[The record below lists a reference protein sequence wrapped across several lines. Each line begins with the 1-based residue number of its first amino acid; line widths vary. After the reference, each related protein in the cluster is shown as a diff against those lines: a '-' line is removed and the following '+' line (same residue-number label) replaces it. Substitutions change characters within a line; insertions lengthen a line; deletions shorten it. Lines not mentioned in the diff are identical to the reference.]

1 MKTKQRFLVFSLS
14 LSALLIL
21 FLAACDS
28 DLGDINSSPNAVS
41 ESNVKSVLGQ
51 RAVLVGMQAAV
62 GDWYSDERSRIT
74 SVWTMH
80 MCAPSGL
87 GRPQPVSWN
96 TYKMTR
102 DEHVDRAWIQ
112 AYRVVKLA
120 NDIIDNSGSV
130 GFAPEIASTYLGIA
144 KFYKALALAENA
156 ALYGSI
162 PIDVQKTAGDPF
174 PQFVSQQV
182 AYNTAQSLLT
192 SAIADFTAAN
202 VTAANTIPQ
211 DLNFG
216 GISARWVGAAYSLKA
231 RYYLHTSKANA
242 GDLALAIT
250 NANSGLTSTVGVA
263 VNSIHTLTAGE
274 YAPWGH
280 WSQTE
285 AGEPLRTTKYFV
297 DLLNSEPGDTRKAAY
312 FAVKGG
318 ATAIVGFDV
327 YGDLGGTGDELV
339 TTRAAG
345 LVKYRGYNASFPL
358 ISYQENL
365 LIRAEAEGRV
375 NGITAP
381 ALADLNA
388 IRTAAGLTSRVA
400 GDFANTTAFL
410 AEVLKQ
416 KYLQLHLEGQAYH
429 DMRRATEYPL
439 PRAGIPIRWIY
450 GQSETLTNPN
460 VPADP
465 ASNPLF

>member
-1 MKTKQRFLVFSLS
+1 MKTKQSFTLLSLS
-14 LSALLIL
+14 LGVLLTL

-28 DLGDINSSPNAVS
+28 DLGDINNSPNAVS
-41 ESNVKSVLGQ
+41 EVNVQSVLGQ
-51 RAVLVGMQAAV
+51 RAVLVGMQAAT

-74 SVWTMH
+74 SVWTMQ
-80 MCAPSGL
+80 MCAPPGL

-102 DEHVDRAWIQ
+102 DEHVDRSWIQ
-112 AYRVVKLA
+112 GYRVVKLA
-120 NDIIDNSGSV
+120 NDIIDNAGSV
-130 GFAPEIASTYLGIA
+130 GFSPEIASSYVGMA
-144 KFYKALALAENA
+144 KLYKALALAENA
-156 ALYGSI
+156 AFYGSI
-162 PIDVQKTAGDPF
+162 PIDVQKTASDPF
-174 PQFVSQQV
+174 PQFVSQQA
-182 AYNTAQSLLT
+182 AYNTAQTLL
-192 SAIADFTAAN
+192 SDAIADFTAAN
-202 VTAANTIPQ
+202 ITAANTIPQ
-211 DLNFG
+211 DLNYG
-216 GISARWVGAAYSLKA
+216 GISARWIAAARSLKA
-231 RYYLHTSKANA
+231 RYYLHTSKANP

-263 VNSIHTLTAGE
+263 VNCIYTLTAGE

-285 AGEPLRTTKYFV
+285 AGEPLRATKYFV
-297 DLLNSEPGDTRKAAY
+297 DLLKSETGDTRLAAY
-312 FAVKGG
+312 FAVRGG
-318 ATAIVGFDV
+318 ATAIVGYDI
-327 YGDLGGTGDELV
+327 YGDLGGTGDELT

-345 LVKYRGYNASFPL
+345 LVKYRPYNASFPVV
-358 ISYQENL
+358 SYQENL
-365 LIRAEAEGRV
+365 LIRAEAEARV
-375 NGITAP
+375 NGITVS

-388 IRTAAGLTSRVA
+388 IRTGAGLGSKLLI
-400 GDFANTTAFL
+400 DFASTSAFI

-465 ASNPLF
+465 VSNPLF

>member
-1 MKTKQRFLVFSLS
+1 MNRILFLLFLS
-14 LSALLIL
+14 LSTLLVL
-21 FLAACDS
+21 FLGGCDS
-28 DLGDINSSPNAVS
+28 DLEDINNSPNAVS
-41 ESNVKSVLGQ
+41 QTNLKSVLGQ
-51 RAVLVGMQAAV
+51 RAVLVGMQSAV

-80 MCAPSGL
+80 MCAPPGL

-112 AYRVVKLA
+112 SYRVVKLA
-120 NDIIDNSGSV
+120 NDIIDNASGV
-130 GFAPEIASTYLGIA
+130 GFAADIANTYVGMGR
-144 KFYKALALAENA
+144 FYKALALAENA
-156 ALYGSI
+156 AFYGSI
-162 PIDVQKTAGDPF
+162 PIDVKKTAADPF
-174 PQFVSQQV
+174 PTFVSQQA
-182 AYNTAQSLLT
+182 AYNTAQTLLT
-192 SAIADFTAAN
+192 DAIGNFSAAN
-202 VTAANTIPQ
+202 ITVANSIPQ
-211 DLNFG
+211 DLIFG
-216 GISARWVGAAYSLKA
+216 GISARWIAACYSLKA
-231 RYYLHTSKANA
+231 RYYLHTAKVTP
-242 GDLALAIT
+242 GDYALAIT

-263 VNSIHTLTAGE
+263 VNSIYTLTAGE

-285 AGEPLRTTKYFV
+285 AGEPLRTTKYYV
-297 DLLNSEPGDTRKAAY
+297 DLLRSEPGDTRLAAY
-312 FAVKGG
+312 LALKGG
-318 ATAIVGFDV
+318 AATIVGYDV

-345 LVKYRGYNASFPL
+345 LVKYRGYNASFPT

-365 LIRAEAEGRV
+365 LIRAEAEARV

-381 ALADLNA
+381 AVADLNA
-388 IRTAAGLTSRVA
+388 IRTAAGLPSRTA
-400 GDFANTTAFL
+400 GSFASTTAFI

-439 PRAGIPIRWIY
+439 PRAGIPVRWIY

>member
-1 MKTKQRFLVFSLS
+1 MKTKRRSFILSLS
-14 LSALLIL
+14 LSVLLGL
-21 FLAACDS
+21 FLAACDT
-28 DLGDINSSPNAVS
+28 DLGDINNSPNAVS
-41 ESNVKSVLGQ
+41 EANVQTVLGQ
-51 RAVLVGMQAAV
+51 RATLVGMQAAV

-74 SVWTMH
+74 SVWTMQ
-80 MCAPSGL
+80 MCAPPGL

-112 AYRVVKLA
+112 SYRVVKLA
-120 NDIIDNSGSV
+120 NDIIDHAGSA
-130 GFAPEIASTYLGIA
+130 GLAPDIASTYTGMA

-156 ALYGSI
+156 AFYGSI
-162 PIDVQKTAGDPF
+162 PIDVQKTAADPF
-174 PQFVSQQV
+174 PQFVSQQA
-182 AYNTAQSLLT
+182 AYNAAQSLLS
-192 SAIADFTAAN
+192 SAIADFTSAN
-202 VTAANTIPQ
+202 ITAANTIPQ
-211 DLNFG
+211 DLNYG
-216 GISARWVGAAYSLKA
+216 GISARWIAAAHSLKA
-231 RYYLHTSKANA
+231 RYYLHTSKANP

-263 VNSIHTLTAGE
+263 VNSIYTLTAGE

-285 AGEPLRTTKYFV
+285 AGEPLRATKYFI
-297 DLLNSEPGDTRKAAY
+297 DLLNSETGDTRKAAY
-312 FAVKGG
+312 FAAKGG
-318 ATAIVGFDV
+318 AAAIVGYDI
-327 YGDLGGTGDELV
+327 YGDLGGTGDELT

-345 LVKYRGYNASFPL
+345 LVKYRGYNAPFPL

-365 LIRAEAEGRV
+365 LIRAEADARV
-375 NGITAP
+375 NGITP
-381 ALADLNA
+381 GALADLNA
-388 IRTAAGLTSRVA
+388 IRTGAGLSSKLLV
-400 GDFANTTAFL
+400 DFASTSAFIT
-410 AEVLKQ
+410 EVLKQ

-429 DMRRATEYPL
+429 DMRRAAEYPL
-439 PRAGIPIRWIY
+439 PRTSIPIRWIY